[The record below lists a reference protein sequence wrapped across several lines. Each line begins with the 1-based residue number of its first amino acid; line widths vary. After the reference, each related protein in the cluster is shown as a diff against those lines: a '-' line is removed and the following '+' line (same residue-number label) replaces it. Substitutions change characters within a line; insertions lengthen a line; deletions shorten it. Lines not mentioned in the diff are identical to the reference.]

1 MGGNPFKEIG
11 NAITGVIKGIGAIG
25 LLGKNL
31 LGKKQEQP
39 SAPEPPKPVETVD
52 VDVNGSESK
61 IRKNRRRSSFGGTF
75 VASKNALGAGS
86 GVGGKSFLGQ

>member
-11 NAITGVIKGIGAIG
+11 NAITGVIKGVGAI
-25 LLGKNL
+25 

-52 VDVNGSESK
+52 VDLKGSESK
-61 IRKNRRRSSFGGTF
+61 VRQNRRRSSFGGTF

>member
-1 MGGNPFKEIG
+1 MGGNPFKAIG

-25 LLGKNL
+25 LLGK
-31 LGKKQEQP
+31 KQEQP
-39 SAPEPPKPVETVD
+39 SAPEPPEPVETVD
-52 VDVNGSESK
+52 VDVNGSGSK
-61 IRKNRRRSSFGGTF
+61 VRKNRRGSSFGGTF

>member
-25 LLGKNL
+25 LLGK
-31 LGKKQEQP
+31 KQKQP

-52 VDVNGSESK
+52 VDLNGSESK
-61 IRKNRRRSSFGGTF
+61 VRENRRRSSFGGTF
-75 VASKNALGAGS
+75 VASKNALGAGR